1 MQNEKDGSVSNEM
14 QRSKKLAARTPFFM
28 ILDELFRLTF
38 SSHPCKIL
46 SMKVLKSLHHLPL
59 QASPEANN
67 IAIVLR
73 PKATDTRRGGHEDL
87 NCPTWADNSP

>member
-1 MQNEKDGSVSNEM
+1 
-14 QRSKKLAARTPFFM
+14 
-28 ILDELFRLTF
+28 
-38 SSHPCKIL
+38 
-46 SMKVLKSLHHLPL
+46 MKVLKSLHHLPL

-87 NCPTWADNSP
+87 NCPTWADNSPWVAANSKQVAKIGNSLHRLGSTIPEIGDAKGEVM